1 MTKRKISA
9 LLVALALGTTAWAQE
24 PFTVPVWPNGPAED
38 NGITA
43 EEKITKEGR
52 VLNARTAEL
61 FVYLPQTE
69 VNTGAAVLICP
80 GGGYARQAM
89 QHEGTLFAEML
100 AQKGV
105 AGIILKYRLPNGH
118 HAIPLTDAQ
127 GAMRIVRAHAAE
139 WNIDPAKVGVA
150 GFSAGGHVA
159 STLGTHF
166 DATSR
171 PDFML
176 LFYPVVTMGPLTHQ
190 GSRDNLLGDLKDDA
204 DLVAYYSNE
213 LQVSKSTPPALFLL
227 SDDDKSVPPANS
239 VQMYLRMK
247 EVGIPAAMY
256 IFPEGGHGWGCR
268 PTFAYY
274 EQWTQLMWR
283 WLQNRQIIPEGK

>member
-9 LLVALALGTTAWAQE
+9 LLVALALGATAWAQE
-24 PFTVPVWPNGPAED
+24 PFMVPVWPDGPAED

-61 FVYLPQTE
+61 FVYLPKSE

-127 GAMRIVRAHAAE
+127 EAMRIVRAHAAE
-139 WNIDPAKVGVA
+139 WHIDATKVGVA

-190 GSRDNLLGDLKDDA
+190 GSRNNLLGDLKDDA
-204 DLVAYYSNE
+204 DLVSYYSNE
-213 LQVSKSTPPALFLL
+213 LQVSASTPPALFLL

-239 VQMYLRMK
+239 VQMYLHMK
-247 EVGIPAAMY
+247 ELGIPAAMY

-283 WLQNRQIIPEGK
+283 WLQNRHIIP